1 MKKTSQKILFFGN
14 ERLATGVGSTA
25 PTFRAL
31 LASGYEIVALIS
43 SYTQARSRRNRE
55 PEIHEVARQ
64 HNIPIISPKRMS
76 DIHDD
81 IKKMDAVIGV
91 LVAFGKIVPQ
101 STIDLF
107 PRGIINYTLPYYQNT
122 VAQYQLKASSCEV
135 RIKQV
140 FLSCGSKQKWTLV
153 QSTDKK
159 QFS

>member
-31 LASGYEIVALIS
+31 LASGYEIAALIS

-76 DIHDD
+76 DIHAALPM
-81 IKKMDAVIGV
+81 ISTVCRFIFRPPPPPPPSCCAG
-91 LVAFGKIVPQ
+91 GHSQ
-101 STIDLF
+101 S
-107 PRGIINYTLPYYQNT
+107 
-122 VAQYQLKASSCEV
+122 
-135 RIKQV
+135 
-140 FLSCGSKQKWTLV
+140 
-153 QSTDKK
+153 
-159 QFS
+159 